1 MNKIKIIQGKSL
13 IFINKKIN
21 ESNLIKLILKNNN
34 KKIKQNKKNN
44 K

>member
-13 IFINKKIN
+13 IYINKQIN
-21 ESNLIKLILKNNN
+21 ESNLIKLILKNN
-34 KKIKQNKKNN
+34 KKINSNKKNN